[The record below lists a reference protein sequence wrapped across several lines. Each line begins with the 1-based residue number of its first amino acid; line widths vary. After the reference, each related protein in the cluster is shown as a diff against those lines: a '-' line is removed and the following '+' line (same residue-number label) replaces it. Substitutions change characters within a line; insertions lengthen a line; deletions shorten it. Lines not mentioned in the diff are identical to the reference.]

1 MNNRTKKL
9 FVAIIG
15 IGLAL
20 MVSINRAY
28 AQSPG
33 QLSAQWWQWALS
45 IPTSVNPQTDTTG
58 EDAVVGQR
66 GSVWFLAGFFNGGT
80 PVTRKCSVPEGT
92 QLFFPVINSVFI
104 NTPEVCG
111 QTGPLTVSELR
122 AMAAEE
128 VAGAANLSV
137 TVDGVPIGIPPSVQS
152 PVFPVAL
159 PVDNVF
165 NSPCGDQGPVPAGIY
180 SPAVADGFYVLLGPL
195 SVGGH
200 TLHFY
205 AENPAGVLNQDV
217 TYNLTIAPVSV
228 K

>member
-1 MNNRTKKL
+1 MPNQR
-9 FVAIIG
+9 
-15 IGLAL
+15 AL
-20 MVSINRAY
+20 
-28 AQSPG
+28 AQSLE

-66 GSVWFLAGFFNGGT
+66 GSVWFLGGFFSGGT
-80 PVTRKCSVPEGT
+80 LVTRKCSVPEGT

-137 TVDGVPIGIPPSVQS
+137 TVDGVPIRIPPSVQS

-195 SVGGH
+195 SVGPH
-200 TLHFY
+200 TLHFH
-205 AENPAGVLNQDV
+205 AENPAGVLKQDV
-217 TYNLTIAPVSV
+217 TYNLTVAPVSV